1 MRKSKIAESIMIE
14 YERKKRY
21 EAKIQRK
28 ELAKFISEKCSKCQN
43 KVSETIPAIG
53 HAFTT
58 TTVSATCTTDGKIT
72 TTDFIELEI

>member
-28 ELAKFISEKCSKCQN
+28 ELAKFINEKCSKCQN
-43 KVSETIPAIG
+43 KETQLCHIVKNVDNKFSCPFKNI
-53 HAFTT
+53 
-58 TTVSATCTTDGKIT
+58 
-72 TTDFIELEI
+72 

>member
-1 MRKSKIAESIMIE
+1 MGKSRIADSIMRE

-43 KVSETIPAIG
+43 NNTQLCHIVKNVDNKFSCPFI
-53 HAFTT
+53 
-58 TTVSATCTTDGKIT
+58 KI
-72 TTDFIELEI
+72 

>member
-28 ELAKFISEKCSKCQN
+28 ELAKFIGEKCSKCQN
-43 KVSETIPAIG
+43 KQTQLCHIVKNIDNKFSCPFI
-53 HAFTT
+53 
-58 TTVSATCTTDGKIT
+58 KI
-72 TTDFIELEI
+72 